1 MGKYCWI
8 YFKFLRNLHT
18 VFHSGCTDLYSHQ
31 QRMKV
36 PFCLHPQQH
45 FLFLVFMLIA
55 ILTGVRRWLIAV
67 LIYVSLTISD
77 AEHLVMFLLAI
88 CAFFRKTSIQVLC
101 PFLNRIYFLVLS
113 CMSSLYILNIS
124 PLSDTCFVSIFSH
137 LIGSIFLLWMVSFA
151 MQIFLF
157 FKKSLEKAMF

>member
-1 MGKYCWI
+1 M
-8 YFKFLRNLHT
+8 RNLHT

-31 QRMKV
+31 QCTKFSF
-36 PFCLHPQQH
+36 PLPPQQH
-45 FLFLVFMLIA
+45 FLFLVFMVIA

-67 LIYVSLTISD
+67 WIFISLMISD

-88 CAFFRKTSIQVLC
+88 CAFFGKTSIQVLC
-101 PFLNRIYFLVLS
+101 PFLNRIYFLELS

-137 LIGSIFLLWMVSFA
+137 LIDSIFILWIVSFA
-151 MQIFLF
+151 MQIFF
-157 FKKSLEKAMF
+157 FKKSLEKAVF